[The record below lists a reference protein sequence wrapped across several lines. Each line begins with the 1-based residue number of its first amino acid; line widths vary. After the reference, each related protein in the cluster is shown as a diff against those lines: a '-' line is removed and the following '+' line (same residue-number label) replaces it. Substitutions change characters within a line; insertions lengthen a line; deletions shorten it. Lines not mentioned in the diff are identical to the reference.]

1 MGKYTI
7 LSLVPAWA
15 WTCSVAAW
23 LKITFILPVTEE
35 DIIDCIASILLKDS
49 KKLVLT
55 SEIEVIDNGADEE
68 TIVVLKSDCVE
79 YFEVVWGIKDD
90 VDTSVTRIVEK
101 EDGLIDNEG
110 IEDDEEAANK
120 SIVNNYA
127 ENELQQCMLFL
138 PNIINKT

>member
-1 MGKYTI
+1 M
-7 LSLVPAWA
+7 
-15 WTCSVAAW
+15 
-23 LKITFILPVTEE
+23 
-35 DIIDCIASILLKDS
+35 
-49 KKLVLT
+49 
-55 SEIEVIDNGADEE
+55 EVIDNRADEE
-68 TIVVLKSDCVE
+68 TIVVLKADCVG

-101 EDGLIDNEG
+101 EDGVIDNEG